1 MVRYIMRRLLLMI
14 PTLFLV
20 SVVSFII
27 IQLPPGDF
35 LTVYTA
41 ELAASGAKVD
51 TATLEALRETYGL
64 DQPIY
69 IQYWKWI
76 SRVIQGDFGR
86 SFRWERPVAE
96 LVWERLALTLI
107 VALFSLLFTWLIAIP
122 VGILSAVRQYSWADY
137 LATLLGFLGLA
148 VPEFLLALILMVGAF
163 LLLNQSVGGLFS
175 PEYAEAPW
183 SLGRVIDLFRHLWI
197 PMIILGLGHATL
209 FIRILRA
216 NLLDELRRP
225 YVTTARAKGLTETQV
240 LLRYP
245 VRMALNPFVSTVGWR
260 LPDMIS
266 GLTIVSI
273 VLSLPTTGPMLL
285 DALISQDMFLAGAF
299 ILLLSVMTLVG
310 TLISDI
316 LLAWLDPRIRLQ
328 YEE

>member
-1 MVRYIMRRLLLMI
+1 MI

-20 SVVSFII
+20 SIVSFAI

-35 LTVYTA
+35 LTVYAA
-41 ELAASGAKVD
+41 ELASSGAQVD
-51 TATLEALRETYGL
+51 ATTLESLRETYGL
-64 DQPIY
+64 GQPVY

-76 SRVIQGDFGR
+76 SRVLQGDFGR
-86 SFRWERPVAE
+86 SFRWDRPVKD
-96 LVWERLALTLI
+96 LIWDRLLLTLI
-107 VALFSLLFTWLIAIP
+107 VAAISLIFTWVVAIP
-122 VGILSAVRQYSWADY
+122 VGILSAVKQYSIADY
-137 LATLLGFLGLA
+137 VATFLGFLGLA

-163 LLLNQSVGGLFS
+163 LLFNQSVGGLFS
-175 PEYAEAPW
+175 PEFLEAPW
-183 SLGRVIDLFRHLWI
+183 SFARVLDLLKHIWI

-216 NLLDELRRP
+216 NLLDELRAP
-225 YVTTARAKGLTETQV
+225 YVTAARAKGLAEHEV
-240 LLRYP
+240 LIRYP
-245 VRMALNPFVSTVGWR
+245 VRMALNPFVSMVGWR

-273 VLSLPTTGPMLL
+273 VLSLPTVGPLLL

-299 ILLLSVMTLVG
+299 ILLLSVMTLFG

-328 YEE
+328 YFN